1 MVVDMALHWWSIE
14 IVDGPHSSAI
24 RWRDMHQEAIV
35 AAGISF
41 GAREWQWRAFSWGVL
56 FEIAFADEDIWPA
69 FRALPAVR
77 AALDAV
83 PDPVHGLH
91 IYPGR
96 GGSSGRVQPRRPRPT
111 AGAGAVP
118 IPREESRPRVT
129 LATTEPA
136 PTTSGVTV

>member
-14 IVDGPHSSAI
+14 IVDGPHSSAG
-24 RWRDMHQEAIV
+24 RWRDMHQEIMV
-35 AAGISF
+35 SAGISS

-56 FEIAFADEDIWPA
+56 LEIAFADEDAWQS

-83 PDPVHGLH
+83 PDPIHGLH

-96 GGSSGRVQPRRPRPT
+96 GGSSGSIQPRRPRPA

-118 IPREESRPRVT
+118 IPREEPCPRVT

-136 PTTSGVTV
+136 PTAGGVTV

>member
-1 MVVDMALHWWSIE
+1 MVVDMTLHWWSIE
-14 IVDGPHSSAI
+14 IVDGPHSSAG
-24 RWRDMHQEAIV
+24 RWRDMHQETIV
-35 AAGISF
+35 SSGISF
-41 GAREWQWRAFSWGVL
+41 GAREWHWRAFSWGVL
-56 FEIAFADEDIWPA
+56 LEIAFADEEIWPA
-69 FRALPAVR
+69 FRALPVVR

-96 GGSSGRVQPRRPRPT
+96 GGSSGGILPRRPRPT

-118 IPREESRPRVT
+118 IPREEPSPRVT
-129 LATTEPA
+129 LASPEPA